1 MKKNIFS
8 RLLAVTLCGMM
19 VLTGCSSP
27 KTEENTAVEADG
39 QKNTEGEEAEE
50 ESERTG
56 KGITIRM
63 LTRTS
68 GADSAVP
75 ILEACKKEF
84 QERYPD
90 ITFQDESINDSVAFD
105 NQFKADIASGNVAD
119 VIEWPGLSVM
129 KPYAESGVFL
139 DMTEVIEQD
148 EDIKNNVDPSL
159 IDMMNLSGVG
169 VEGIYALPKN
179 ISMEVFYYNKDLF
192 KKAGIEKLPETW
204 DEFYEVCEKLEKI
217 DVIPWSMGTKN
228 PWRATHLLNAIIYR
242 LSGAD
247 KGAKLGSGEAKWTDD
262 DIVEAFAF
270 IQDLADRGIFG
281 DDYQGIDYETE
292 KQRFMTGETAITLDG
307 TWRVGELKDIEESV
321 GTFRVPYFEEKEE
334 FSKHDV
340 AYPIQFELGGHLKD
354 DPEKLSYAS
363 EFLFLYV
370 SKELQEMAL
379 YEASLIPARTDVE
392 IDNSRISPIL
402 AEVLE
407 YRNAQDVVFGSDIW
421 SYDTNA
427 SAENFL
433 GDAMTGALNGMTAE
447 EAAKQMQDSLD
458 AAR

>member
-1 MKKNIFS
+1 MKKNIFNS
-8 RLLAVTLCGMM
+8 LLAVTLCGMI
-19 VLTGCSSP
+19 VLTGCGNP
-27 KTEENTAVEADG
+27 KSEENTTVQDAE
-39 QKNTEGEEAEE
+39 QNTESDDAGEETG
-50 ESERTG
+50 RTG

-63 LTRTS
+63 LTRAS
-68 GADSAVP
+68 GSDSSV
-75 ILEACKKEF
+75 ILWDKCKKEF
-84 QERYPD
+84 QEKYPD
-90 ITFQDESINDSVAFD
+90 ITLQDESINDGTAFD

-139 DMTEVIEQD
+139 DMTEVINND
-148 EDIKNNVDPSL
+148 EDIKNNVDSSL

-169 VEGIYALPKN
+169 VEGIYALPKT

-204 DEFYEVCEKLEKI
+204 DEFYEVCEKLEQI
-217 DVIPWSMGTKN
+217 NVIPWSLGTKN

-242 LSGAD
+242 LSGAS
-247 KGAKLGSGEAKWTDD
+247 KGAQLGSGEAKWTDE

-270 IQDLADRGIFG
+270 IQNLAERGIFG

-292 KQRFMTGETAITLDG
+292 KQRFMSGETAITLDG
-307 TWRVGELKDIEESV
+307 NWRIAELKDMEESV
-321 GTFRVPYFEEKEE
+321 GTFRVPCFEGKEE
-334 FSKHDV
+334 FARHDV
-340 AYPIQFELGGHLKD
+340 AYPTQFELGGHLKD
-354 DPEKLSYAS
+354 DSEKLSYVS

-379 YEASLIPARTDVE
+379 YETSQIPVRTDIE
-392 IDNSRISPIL
+392 IDSSGISPIL
-402 AEVLE
+402 AEILE
-407 YRNAQDVVFGSDIW
+407 YKNADNVVFGSDIW